1 MRKTAKDAEKTRLA
15 ILDAAARIFA
25 RDGFDAATLEAIGRE
40 ANLTRGA
47 IYWHFKDKQDLFEQ
61 IVGRDD
67 ELLHRLIAEALA
79 GDTPPF
85 GKLRRLLETVLD
97 NFYDNEP
104 FRQQIILTW
113 YRLNAAQ
120 FPPVMTAKSAFVQNF
135 LALMEDLLVK
145 AKGEGELAL
154 DVDTRQAA
162 LHLSCLINGLYR
174 LYHVAPDWARDK
186 EGARRLFYDY
196 LDSLSASSPAGEE
209 PSASKENE

>member
-1 MRKTAKDAEKTRLA
+1 MRKTAKDAEKTKLA
-15 ILDAAARIFA
+15 ILDAAAGIFA

-47 IYWHFKDKQDLFEQ
+47 IYWHFMDKQDLFEQ

-67 ELLHRLIAEALA
+67 ELLSRLIADALA
-79 GDTPPF
+79 GDVTPL
-85 GKLRRLLETVLD
+85 GKLRRLLMAVLD

-104 FRQQIILTW
+104 FRQQVVLTW

-120 FPPVMTAKSAFVQNF
+120 FAPVMAAKSAFVQDF

-145 AKGEGELAL
+145 AKRGGELAP

-174 LYHVAPDWARDK
+174 LYHVAPGWARDK
-186 EGARRLFYDY
+186 KAARRLFHDY
-196 LDSLSASSPAGEE
+196 LDGLSDSSRAGQA
-209 PSASKENE
+209 PNASKENQ